1 MFWPEYYLEPF
12 IHWAWLLE
20 KNGLSH
26 KLRDYE
32 RKTKYKINK
41 GDRGVNLGPFNGP
54 LDTNSK
60 IFKIAR

>member
-1 MFWPEYYLEPF
+1 MFVQNIFLEPF

-20 KNGLSH
+20 KNALSH
-26 KLRDYE
+26 KLRYYE
-32 RKTKYKINK
+32 RNTKYKINK
-41 GDRGVNLGPFNGP
+41 GDRGVNFGPFNGP